1 MTSQARCKQKTW
13 PPAVRRRP
21 HTITITTLYTTLLSL
36 SLFELFLFFF
46 LVILNSFIISKA
58 IVSSPPPPIFLS
70 PSSSSVHLL
79 LLLPPSS
86 LYPLLLCHPTQNT
99 LILTFRVF
107 LSSHNIITNIIYYD
121 TIFLPPMTIIVDGTG
136 KQAAKLNICICMRLL
151 VGSGGNNVKSL

>member
-1 MTSQARCKQKTW
+1 MVKVVLLIPTPYLTSLQGAAPLMTSQARCKQKTW

-36 SLFELFLFFF
+36 SLFVLYLFFF
-46 LVILNSFIISKA
+46 LVILLSFIISKA

-86 LYPLLLCHPTQNT
+86 LYPPSP
-99 LILTFRVF
+99 
-107 LSSHNIITNIIYYD
+107 LSSYSKHSYSHISCISFKSQYYH
-121 TIFLPPMTIIVDGTG
+121 
-136 KQAAKLNICICMRLL
+136 
-151 VGSGGNNVKSL
+151 